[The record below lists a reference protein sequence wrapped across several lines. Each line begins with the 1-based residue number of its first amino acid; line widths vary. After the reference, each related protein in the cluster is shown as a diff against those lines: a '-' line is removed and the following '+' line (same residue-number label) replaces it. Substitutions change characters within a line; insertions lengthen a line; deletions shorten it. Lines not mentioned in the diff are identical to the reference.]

1 MFLSPQNR
9 EQILAAFSTHPHPS
23 LFQEWH
29 IDTDINQDTQQPSS
43 SFSLVLAPNTKQQ
56 LEEVYTS
63 LLERGFKSHDIQSAL
78 TASSSSSSLFPPT
91 SYDALDWLLLH
102 LDPKLLPAR
111 FSASARSKAGTVK
124 VKQKAGPKSQVGSN
138 TKTSDQEDNAWK
150 AQQEAMHREEI
161 KKRDEEERR
170 KKERDAK
177 EKEDQRAWILQ
188 YADVS
193 SEDED
198 EEDGGYNDKS
208 SDEED
213 GDDSSVSTIEDWEL
227 WGNAEEKVARKAEKA
242 RQKRINKLSEK
253 DKQQLLAS
261 EWAAARVE
269 AAHAKIEGDK
279 VRQKAAGHEIARLK
293 KEMAALGITNESDL
307 PDLDLPKSNKHKDE
321 VSPPLGIDS
330 LTTQQNVSLLA
341 KSDSEDDYI
350 PPDLD
355 SFGGECDREEE
366 GWSGRRQRRV
376 LPKLTT
382 GSGGGKNKGGGNS
395 KQQSKTQKA
404 PPVEQ
409 APKSVLQQLCQQSGW
424 VPPKYEKL
432 PQGGGR
438 LPDGAPGYRYSVT
451 VEHLVKKKNKK
462 REGRT
467 AIKTFT
473 LPDDLDGFEKIEE
486 AQNAAATRAL
496 YGLVSEEEEIVS
508 TLLLLPLL
516 YREMWLDWEEEGH
529 VVLGGAFDL
538 SEEEQAA
545 RDAFLD
551 ELVREKVEAA
561 QQSLAMVK
569 EQEDHAR
576 WEQVVLES
584 LEKYE
589 MKKKENYQHQ
599 QHSSTPQDN
608 NLAKELKEWQ
618 ASEEGMGWAQRRSQL
633 PVTAIRKEFSQAL
646 STSNPHS
653 CHNNTT
659 TSSDIIIV
667 SGETGSGKTTQIPQY
682 ILESSI
688 EAGHGSECSVVVTQ
702 PRRIAA
708 ISVAERVAAERGDPP
723 PGVRGSKVG
732 YHVRLD
738 AARSSDTRLLFCTTG
753 ILLRRLAGDP
763 GLADVSHVVVDEVHE
778 RTLQGDFL
786 IALLRDV
793 VPVRRRAGK
802 PLKVIL
808 MSATLDSSLFVDYF
822 TGIDP
827 VRGGGEVGNS
837 DTGRDSAVI
846 VPHGTASKTIPP
858 VFNAQGRTFPVET
871 IFLEDIL
878 SHTGYL
884 LAPDAPAA
892 MRYDSQRDARTR
904 NRVKQLA
911 ATAGTRNAAAV
922 RSGWGDDEADGEPLN
937 PHYNAELY
945 ESYSSNVRRTLS
957 RLNESAIDYDLIEE
971 VVELIDNSSSSPYK
985 DDDVDGAILVFLPG
999 MGEISTLADRLMESR
1014 AARDGKRWIIQLHS
1028 NSPAPEQRKAFKVP
1042 PRGVRKIVIATNV
1055 AETSLTIEDVVYVI
1069 DCGKLKERRHDAA
1082 RGMSLLV
1089 EDWVSQASA
1098 KQRKGRAGRV
1108 RAGTCY
1114 ALYTR
1119 DRFENKMKKY
1129 QLPEMQRVPLEEL
1142 VLQIH
1147 LLKVEKT
1154 AGLFLSRVLQPPPE
1168 KAVDGAVSTLQQI
1181 GALTVQEERL
1191 TPLGHHLAALPV
1203 DGRVGKLLILGA
1215 SLGCLAPVLTI
1226 AACLSHKSPF
1236 LSTSSNNNSK
1246 AAGDPEAAKKALA
1259 SSGSTTIA
1267 AGQQSDHLIM
1277 VAAVAGWL
1285 EARFQGKKS
1294 GSRRSNSTREYSRK
1308 YCLHEQTM
1316 VMLVEMRAQFAAM
1329 LADIGFVSTS
1339 TSDGNKS
1346 GGMKMDWWDDP
1357 TAAHNKYA
1365 LRPAVVKAAL
1375 VAALYPNIAIMNT
1388 EGLSIGKRPEWHDGT
1403 GTVFIHPSSINHPLE
1418 CQQFSRPFL
1427 IYLEKVKT
1435 SKSYLRD
1442 CTTAS
1447 PLAMLLFG
1455 GTVEVSHETNAVM
1468 VDGWIKVRAAA
1479 QMAVLVK
1486 YLRSAF
1492 MALMNK
1498 KVMQPKMRL
1507 DEGLSGDLIGV
1518 IVDLLEYEEKNIL

>member
-1 MFLSPQNR
+1 
-9 EQILAAFSTHPHPS
+9 
-23 LFQEWH
+23 
-29 IDTDINQDTQQPSS
+29 
-43 SFSLVLAPNTKQQ
+43 
-56 LEEVYTS
+56 
-63 LLERGFKSHDIQSAL
+63 LERGFKSQDIQSAL
-78 TASSSSSSLFPPT
+78 TASSASSSSVFPPT
-91 SYDALDWLLLH
+91 IYDALDWLLLH
-102 LDPKLLPAR
+102 INPKLLPAK
-111 FSASARSKAGTVK
+111 FAASARSRAGAVE
-124 VKQKAGPKSQVGSN
+124 VKQKAVEKKPKSQVSD
-138 TKTSDQEDNAWK
+138 TKTCDKEDNAWK
-150 AQQEAMHREEI
+150 VQQEAMQKKEMEKRE
-161 KKRDEEERR
+161 EEER
-170 KKERDAK
+170 KKIERDAK

-198 EEDGGYNDKS
+198 EEDGGYNNKSNNKS
-208 SDEED
+208 SD
-213 GDDSSVSTIEDWEL
+213 GDDSLVSTIEDWEL
-227 WGNAEEKVARKAEKA
+227 WGTTEEKEAKKAEKS
-242 RQKRINKLSEK
+242 RQKQMNKLSEE
-253 DKQQLLAS
+253 DKQELLAS
-261 EWAAARVE
+261 EWATARVE
-269 AAHAKIEGDK
+269 AAHAKMEGDK
-279 VRQKAAGHEIARLK
+279 VRQRAAGQEIARLK
-293 KEMAALGITNESDL
+293 KEMAALGIDESDL
-307 PDLDLPKSNKHKDE
+307 PELDLPKANKTKDE
-321 VSPPLGIDS
+321 VSLPDIDS
-330 LTTQQNVSLLA
+330 LAKQQNVSSLA
-341 KSDSEDDYI
+341 KSETDDVYI
-350 PPDLD
+350 PPEFDL
-355 SFGGECDREEE
+355 FGGQGEGEEE
-366 GWSGRRQRRV
+366 GRSGRRKRRV
-376 LPKLTT
+376 LPKLT
-382 GSGGGKNKGGGNS
+382 SVNGGDNNNNGKRKGGGNF
-395 KQQSKTQKA
+395 KQQSKTQKV
-404 PPVEQ
+404 PVEQ
-409 APKSVLQQLCQQSGW
+409 APKAVLQQLCQQSGW
-424 VPPKYEKL
+424 PPPKYEKL
-432 PQGGGR
+432 PQGESR
-438 LPDGAPGYRYSVT
+438 LLDGAPGYRYSVT
-451 VEHLVKKKNKK
+451 VEHSVKKK
-462 REGRT
+462 REVT
-467 AIKTFT
+467 TTIKNFT
-473 LPDDLDGFEKIEE
+473 LPDDLDRFEKIEE

-496 YGLVSEEEEIVS
+496 YGLVIEEEEIVS
-508 TLLLLPLL
+508 ILLLLPLL
-516 YREMWLDWEEEGH
+516 YQEMWLDWEEEGH

-545 RDAFLD
+545 KDAFLD
-551 ELVREKVEAA
+551 GFVREKVEAA
-561 QQSLAMVK
+561 QQSLTMVK

-576 WEQVVLES
+576 WEQVVLEN
-584 LEKYE
+584 LEKYNV
-589 MKKKENYQHQ
+589 KKGKHQH
-599 QHSSTPQDN
+599 HHRPSTSQDN
-608 NLAKELKEWQ
+608 VLAKELKEWQ
-618 ASEEGMGWAQRRSQL
+618 ASDEGMGWAQQRSQL
-633 PVTAIRKEFSQAL
+633 PVTAIRKDFIQAL
-646 STSNPHS
+646 SPSPSSPQNKNNNSN
-653 CHNNTT
+653 
-659 TSSDIIIV
+659 DVIIV

-688 EAGHGSECSVVVTQ
+688 EAGHGSECSIVVTQ

-708 ISVAERVAAERGDPP
+708 ISVAERVAAECGDPP
-723 PGVRGSKVG
+723 PGVKGSKVG

-738 AARSSDTRLLFCTTG
+738 AARTSDTRLLFCTTG

-822 TGIDP
+822 TGINIIR
-827 VRGGGEVGNS
+827 RGGGGGVGDGGNGT
-837 DTGRDSAVI
+837 DTDRDSVV
-846 VPHGTASKTIPP
+846 VPHNGSSTASKTVPP

-892 MRYDSQRDARTR
+892 MRYDSQRDVRTK

-922 RSGWGDDEADGEPLN
+922 RSGWGDDEADEEPLN

-945 ESYSSNVRRTLS
+945 ESYPSNVRGTLS

-971 VVELIDNSSSSPYK
+971 VVELIDNTSSDK
-985 DDDVDGAILVFLPG
+985 DDVDGAVLVFLPG
-999 MGEISTLADRLMESR
+999 MGEISTLADRFMESR

-1028 NSPAPEQRKAFKVP
+1028 NSPAAEQRKAFKVP

-1069 DCGKLKERRHDAA
+1069 DSGKLKERRHDAA

-1108 RAGTCY
+1108 RTGTCY

-1168 KAVDGAVSTLQQI
+1168 KAVAGAVGTLQQI

-1236 LSTSSNNNSK
+1236 LSTGNNSNSNNSK
-1246 AAGDPEAAKKALA
+1246 VAGDPEAAKKALA
-1259 SSGSTTIA
+1259 STGSGTIA

-1294 GSRRSNSTREYSRK
+1294 GSRGSTSKYSRK
-1308 YCLHEQTM
+1308 YCLHEQTII
-1316 VMLVEMRAQFAAM
+1316 MLVEMRAQFAAM
-1329 LADIGFVSTS
+1329 LADIGFVST
-1339 TSDGNKS
+1339 TSNGNKS

-1357 TAAHNKYA
+1357 TASHNKYA

-1418 CQQFSRPFL
+1418 CQRFSRPFL

-1455 GTVEVSHETNAVM
+1455 GALEVSHETNAVM

-1486 YLRSAF
+1486 HLRNAF
-1492 MALMNK
+1492 MALMDK
-1498 KVMQPKMRL
+1498 KVTQPKMRL
-1507 DEGLSGDLIGV
+1507 DEGLTGDLVGV

>member
-1 MFLSPQNR
+1 VPRR
-9 EQILAAFSTHPHPS
+9 EVISHHHHPS

-29 IDTDINQDTQQPSS
+29 IDTDTNQDTQKSS
-43 SFSLVLAPNTKQQ
+43 SYSLVLPRNTRQQ
-56 LEEVYTS
+56 LEEVYAS
-63 LLERGFKSHDIQSAL
+63 LLERGFKSEDIQSAL
-78 TASSSSSSLFPPT
+78 AASSSSSVFPPT

-102 LDPKLLPAR
+102 IDPKLLPAR
-111 FSASARSKAGTVK
+111 FAASARSRAGAVE
-124 VKQKAGPKSQVGSN
+124 VKQKAVEKKPKSQVSD
-138 TKTSDQEDNAWK
+138 TKTCDKEDNAWK
-150 AQQEAMHREEI
+150 AQQEAMRKEEM
-161 KKRDEEERR
+161 KKREEEERK
-170 KKERDAK
+170 KKEKDAK

-198 EEDGGYNDKS
+198 EEDGGYYIKSNDKS
-208 SDEED
+208 SD
-213 GDDSSVSTIEDWEL
+213 GDDSSVSTIEDWEF
-227 WGNAEEKVARKAEKA
+227 WGTTEEKETKKAEKS
-242 RQKRINKLSEK
+242 RQKQIKKLSEEG
-253 DKQQLLAS
+253 KQELLAS

-269 AAHAKIEGDK
+269 AAHAKMEGDK
-279 VRQKAAGHEIARLK
+279 VRQKAAGQEIARLK
-293 KEMAALGITNESDL
+293 KEMAALGFNESDL
-307 PDLDLPKSNKHKDE
+307 PDLDLPKAIKNKDK
-321 VSPPLGIDS
+321 VSPPDTDS
-330 LTTQQNVSLLA
+330 SAKQQNVSFLA
-341 KSDSEDDYI
+341 KSDTDDDYI

-355 SFGGECDREEE
+355 LFGGQGEGEEE
-366 GWSGRRQRRV
+366 GWSGRRKRRV
-376 LPKLTT
+376 LPKMT
-382 GSGGGKNKGGGNS
+382 SVNGGGNNNNNNNNNSKRKGGDNS

-404 PPVEQ
+404 PIEQ
-409 APKSVLQQLCQQSGW
+409 APKAILQQLCQQSGW
-424 VPPKYEKL
+424 PPPKYEKL

-438 LPDGAPGYRYSVT
+438 LHDGAPGYRYSVT
-451 VEHLVKKKNKK
+451 VEHSVKKK
-462 REGRT
+462 REVTTTIRN
-467 AIKTFT
+467 FT

-508 TLLLLPLL
+508 ILLLLPPL
-516 YREMWLDWEEEGH
+516 YQGMWLDWEEEGH

-538 SEEEQAA
+538 NEEEQAA

-551 ELVREKVEAA
+551 GLVREKVKAA
-561 QQSLAMVK
+561 QQSLTMVK

-584 LEKYE
+584 LEKYNT
-589 MKKKENYQHQ
+589 KKGTHQHQ
-599 QHSSTPQDN
+599 PSTPQDN
-608 NLAKELKEWQ
+608 ILAKELKEWQ
-618 ASEEGMGWAQRRSQL
+618 ASDEGMGWAQQRSQL
-633 PVTAIRKEFSQAL
+633 PVTAIRKDFIQAL
-646 STSNPHS
+646 SPSSSSSSSSPQNK
-653 CHNNTT
+653 NNDNN
-659 TSSDIIIV
+659 DIIII

-688 EAGHGSECSVVVTQ
+688 EAGHGSKCSIVVTQ

-708 ISVAERVAAERGDPP
+708 ISVAERVAAECGDPP
-723 PGVRGSKVG
+723 PGVKGSKIG

-738 AARSSDTRLLFCTTG
+738 AARTSDTRLLFCTTG

-822 TGIDP
+822 TDINAK
-827 VRGGGEVGNS
+827 RGGGGGGGGEEVG
-837 DTGRDSAVI
+837 DTDTAVM
-846 VPHGTASKTIPP
+846 PHNGSSTASKTVPP
-858 VFNAQGRTFPVET
+858 VFNAQGRTFPVDT

-878 SHTGYL
+878 LHTGYL

-892 MRYDSQRDARTR
+892 MRYDSQREARTK

-922 RSGWGDDEADGEPLN
+922 RSGWGDDEADREPLN

-945 ESYSSNVRRTLS
+945 ASYPSNVRRTLS

-971 VVELIDNSSSSPYK
+971 VVELIDNSSDK
-985 DDDVDGAILVFLPG
+985 DDVDGAILVFLPG

-1028 NSPAPEQRKAFKVP
+1028 NSPAAEQRKAFKVP

-1069 DCGKLKERRHDAA
+1069 DSGKLKERRHDAA

-1168 KAVDGAVSTLQQI
+1168 KAVAGAVGTLQQI

-1236 LSTSSNNNSK
+1236 LSTSNNNSNNSK

-1259 SSGSTTIA
+1259 STGSGTIA

-1294 GSRRSNSTREYSRK
+1294 ESRGSTSTREYSRK

-1316 VMLVEMRAQFAAM
+1316 LMLVEMRAQFAAM
-1329 LADIGFVSTS
+1329 LADIGFVST
-1339 TSDGNKS
+1339 TSSGSKS
-1346 GGMKMDWWDDP
+1346 GGMKDWWDDA

-1418 CQQFSRPFL
+1418 SQQFSRPFL

-1455 GTVEVSHETNAVM
+1455 GALEVSHETNAVM

-1486 YLRSAF
+1486 HLRNAF

-1498 KVMQPKMRL
+1498 KVTQPKMRL
-1507 DEGLSGDLIGV
+1507 DEGLTGDLVGV